1 VSHEEYTAEDLAQ
14 LRDTDL
20 GDQQLIAMG
29 EVAVWA
35 ARVERTLAIVVAS
48 LIGGTPDAGA
58 LVTNGLPFN
67 RLLELG
73 SQLATRRPEG
83 DTVRKNIERLGAPMR
98 LAMES
103 RNHLLHGEWVPWSE
117 GIAKATLT
125 RTRGT
130 KEREFSVR
138 AVEDVA
144 NDLTNLANELF
155 WLHLVASGQIRAGD

>member
-1 VSHEEYTAEDLAQ
+1 MSHEEYTAEDLAQ

-35 ARVERTLAIVVAS
+35 ARVERTLALVVAS
-48 LIGGTPDAGA
+48 LIGGTPDTGA

-103 RNHLLHGEWVPWSE
+103 RNHL
-117 GIAKATLT
+117 
-125 RTRGT
+125 
-130 KEREFSVR
+130 
-138 AVEDVA
+138 
-144 NDLTNLANELF
+144 
-155 WLHLVASGQIRAGD
+155 